1 MKSNILRLSLMT
13 MAMMGVT
20 SCATIINDSSQ
31 VINVSASNGKPV
43 EGTINGIPFKGP
55 VPVTVQRAKA
65 PLDIKT
71 TTEGCAP
78 NTTVK
83 NEISGVFWLNIISG
97 GLFGSTTDYSSS
109 DMWEY
114 DQNVVISCAP

>member
-1 MKSNILRLSLMT
+1 MKSTIFRASLIAI
-13 MAMMGVT
+13 AMLNVT
-20 SCATIINDSSQ
+20 GCATIINDSSQ

-65 PLDIKT
+65 PLDIKS

-78 NTTVK
+78 VTTVN
-83 NEISGVFWLNIISG
+83 NEVSGVFWLNIISG

-114 DQNVVISCAP
+114 DQNVVISCAQ